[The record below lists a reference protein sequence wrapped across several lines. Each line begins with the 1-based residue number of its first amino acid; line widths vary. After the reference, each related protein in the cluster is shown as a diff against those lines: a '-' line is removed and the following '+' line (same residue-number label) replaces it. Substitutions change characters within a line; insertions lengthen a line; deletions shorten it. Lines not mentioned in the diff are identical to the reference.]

1 MLNKTKAAL
10 QSCQCH
16 YGIFKQS
23 QHTRVNAGGQN
34 FTQLNFE
41 DAGFTQLLWQSVK
54 LRFVPKSLIV
64 KFLPALGETAG
75 KFALQHNQKVK
86 FLIKQQTS
94 DLRFTYKPLIF
105 STPSLWFIDSWSY
118 KNSGAQPLGSSLAF
132 LRWRFFSPFSTL
144 SDSVL
149 VGLLVG
155 TGGREAG
162 FWVSVMS
169 HPFGSIPSRSRRWRQ
184 ESLTHEL
191 KFPCPATESICLS
204 SASSKRMFF
213 TVLLERSNSR
223 FVFFSCIG
231 IYHRCSVFADG
242 IYHLI
247 LNQVLKTAKPGSART
262 LTGPLTTNR

>member
-1 MLNKTKAAL
+1 MIADKTKAAL

-16 YGIFKQS
+16 YQKLKQNKN
-23 QHTRVNAGGQN
+23 TRVNAGGQN

-41 DAGFTQLLWQSVK
+41 GADFSGFFSQRNSAPTDFPQLLWQS
-54 LRFVPKSLIV
+54 PKVSFAYNSLIPSF
-64 KFLPALGETAG
+64 FLT
-75 KFALQHNQKVK
+75 
-86 FLIKQQTS
+86 
-94 DLRFTYKPLIF
+94 
-105 STPSLWFIDSWSY
+105 
-118 KNSGAQPLGSSLAF
+118 LGSKGGISNPTLCLEGFRQATENLAVNYKIF
-132 LRWRFFSPFSTL
+132 VVQPSGFDLGFLLRWRFFSPFSTL

-155 TGGREAG
+155 AGGCEAG
-162 FWVSVMS
+162 FWGSVMS

-191 KFPCPATESICLS
+191 KLPCPATESICLS

-242 IYHLI
+242 IYHLM